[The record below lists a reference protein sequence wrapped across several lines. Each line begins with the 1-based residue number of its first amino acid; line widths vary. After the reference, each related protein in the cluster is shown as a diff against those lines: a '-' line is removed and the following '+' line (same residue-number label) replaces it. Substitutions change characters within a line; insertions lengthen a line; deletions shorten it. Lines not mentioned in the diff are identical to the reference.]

1 MEIFNQDDLVPAKKD
16 NVFTV
21 SELTS
26 NIKDLLEGRFS
37 HITLEGEIS
46 NCKPAST
53 GHLYFYLKDE
63 NALISAVM
71 FKGRMRTLNFTPADG
86 TLVRARGSISVYP
99 PRGNYQIIVESMEL
113 AGTGNI
119 LLMLEE
125 RKRRLAAEGLFDQD
139 KKRPLPYFPQRVA
152 VVTSPT
158 GAALRDI
165 LQIMG
170 RRNPKISVTVLPCQV
185 QGADAAPAIANMIKV
200 ANAHN
205 MADVLIVGRGGGSLE
220 DLLPFSEE
228 VVVRAVAESQIPVV
242 SAVGHEIDW
251 ALSDFAAD
259 MRAPTPSAAA
269 ELVSP
274 LLTDVTQQMEYW
286 RRDFYES
293 LTSRVERM
301 RLLVKSFTPDSLELR
316 FRTIQQ
322 PLLSRFD
329 TAKESILSAM
339 QDKCVDARRRIENT
353 LRDLE
358 GANPSAILARG
369 YSMVTDKTT
378 GRVIR
383 SPQDTAPSQ
392 ILEIRPATGLI
403 QVQVQE

>member
-1 MEIFNQDDLVPAKKD
+1 
-16 NVFTV
+16 
-21 SELTS
+21 
-26 NIKDLLEGRFS
+26 
-37 HITLEGEIS
+37 
-46 NCKPAST
+46 
-53 GHLYFYLKDE
+53 
-63 NALISAVM
+63 
-71 FKGRMRTLNFTPADG
+71 
-86 TLVRARGSISVYP
+86 
-99 PRGNYQIIVESMEL
+99 MEL

-125 RKRRLAAEGLFDQD
+125 RKRRLADEGLFDQD
-139 KKRPLPYFPQRVA
+139 RKRALPYFPQRVA

-170 RRNPKISVTVLPCQV
+170 RRNPKVSVTVLPCQV
-185 QGADAAPAIANMIKV
+185 QGADAAPAIARMIAV
-200 ANAHN
+200 ANAYN

-269 ELVSP
+269 ELVTP
-274 LLTDVTQQMEYW
+274 LLTEVTQQMEYW

-293 LTSRVERM
+293 ISSRLDRM

-322 PLLSRFD
+322 PLLARFD
-329 TAKESILSAM
+329 TAKELILSAM
-339 QDKCVDARRRIENT
+339 EDKSDKYSNT
-353 LRDLE
+353 
-358 GANPSAILARG
+358 
-369 YSMVTDKTT
+369 
-378 GRVIR
+378 
-383 SPQDTAPSQ
+383 
-392 ILEIRPATGLI
+392 
-403 QVQVQE
+403 

>member
-125 RKRRLAAEGLFDQD
+125 RKRRLVAEGLFDQD

-165 LQIMG
+165 LQIMR

-200 ANAHN
+200 ANVHN
-205 MADVLIVGRGGGSLE
+205 MADVLIVSRGGGSLE

-242 SAVGHEIDW
+242 SAVGHEIG
-251 ALSDFAAD
+251 
-259 MRAPTPSAAA
+259 RAH
-269 ELVSP
+269 V
-274 LLTDVTQQMEYW
+274 
-286 RRDFYES
+286 
-293 LTSRVERM
+293 
-301 RLLVKSFTPDSLELR
+301 
-316 FRTIQQ
+316 
-322 PLLSRFD
+322 
-329 TAKESILSAM
+329 
-339 QDKCVDARRRIENT
+339 
-353 LRDLE
+353 
-358 GANPSAILARG
+358 
-369 YSMVTDKTT
+369 
-378 GRVIR
+378 
-383 SPQDTAPSQ
+383 
-392 ILEIRPATGLI
+392 
-403 QVQVQE
+403 

>member
-1 MEIFNQDDLVPAKKD
+1 M
-16 NVFTV
+16 
-21 SELTS
+21 
-26 NIKDLLEGRFS
+26 
-37 HITLEGEIS
+37 
-46 NCKPAST
+46 
-53 GHLYFYLKDE
+53 
-63 NALISAVM
+63 
-71 FKGRMRTLNFTPADG
+71 
-86 TLVRARGSISVYP
+86 
-99 PRGNYQIIVESMEL
+99 
-113 AGTGNI
+113 
-119 LLMLEE
+119 
-125 RKRRLAAEGLFDQD
+125 
-139 KKRPLPYFPQRVA
+139 
-152 VVTSPT
+152 VTSPT

-170 RRNPKISVTVLPCQV
+170 RRNPKVSVTVLPCQV
-185 QGADAAPAIANMIKV
+185 QGADAAPAIARMIAV
-200 ANAHN
+200 ANAYN

-269 ELVSP
+269 ELVTP
-274 LLTDVTQQMEYW
+274 LLTEVTQQMEYW

-293 LTSRVERM
+293 ISSRLDRM

-322 PLLSRFD
+322 PLLARFD
-329 TAKESILSAM
+329 TAKELILSVM
-339 QDKCVDARRRIENT
+339 EDKCKDARHRIENS

-369 YSMVTDKTT
+369 YSMVQDKAT
-378 GRVIR
+378 GKVIR
-383 SPQDTAPSQ
+383 SPADTKPGQ
-392 ILEIRPATGLI
+392 ILEIRPATGII
-403 QVQVQE
+403 QTQVLTTEEDR